1 MMQVT
6 YLANIIQQKIKS
18 LDEDSVTEFKVNN
31 TNPETIGE
39 YISALSNSAA
49 LKNVSQAFLIWG
61 VEDGTKKIVGTDFYP
76 SSVKRGNED
85 LESWLAHSLSPRVS
99 FEFSEITLEDKRL
112 VILIIEKAT
121 YQPIKFKGEEYVR
134 IGSYKKK
141 LKDFPEKEKNLWS
154 TFANNPFE
162 YQIAKIVGNKEEV
175 LSALD
180 YESYYR
186 LLHLAIPENKDLIIE
201 NFISDK
207 LIKNEGNWEI
217 TNLGAILF
225 ANKLADFETLYR
237 KATRIIIYRGKGK
250 TAAQHERLGD
260 RGYASEFEELIQY
273 VNNQLP
279 VNEVIGTALRK
290 DVPMYPELAVREL
303 IVNALIHQDF
313 TITGTGP
320 TIEIFE
326 NRMEITNPGIP
337 LIQVE
342 RFLDSPPRSRNEAL
356 ASLMRRMGIC
366 EERGSGIDKVVAETE
381 EYQLPAP
388 LIRLYEEH
396 LKVSLFAHKSLNDM
410 TREEKIQATYMHAC
424 LKYVEQDAMSNQT
437 LRERF
442 GLIDTKN
449 SVASRIIKEALT
461 EGKIKAIDPNTS
473 TRYMKYIPHWA

>member
-1 MMQVT
+1 MRVT
-6 YLANIIQQKIKS
+6 IDFFIWQYLK
-18 LDEDSVTEFKVNN
+18 
-31 TNPETIGE
+31 
-39 YISALSNSAA
+39 
-49 LKNVSQAFLIWG
+49 
-61 VEDGTKKIVGTDFYP
+61 
-76 SSVKRGNED
+76 
-85 LESWLAHSLSPRVS
+85 
-99 FEFSEITLEDKRL
+99 
-112 VILIIEKAT
+112 
-121 YQPIKFKGEEYVR
+121 
-134 IGSYKKK
+134 
-141 LKDFPEKEKNLWS
+141 
-154 TFANNPFE
+154 
-162 YQIAKIVGNKEEV
+162 
-175 LSALD
+175 
-180 YESYYR
+180 
-186 LLHLAIPENKDLIIE
+186 NKDLIIE

-225 ANKLADFETLYR
+225 ANKLADFESLYR

-250 TAAQHERLGD
+250 TVAQHERLGD